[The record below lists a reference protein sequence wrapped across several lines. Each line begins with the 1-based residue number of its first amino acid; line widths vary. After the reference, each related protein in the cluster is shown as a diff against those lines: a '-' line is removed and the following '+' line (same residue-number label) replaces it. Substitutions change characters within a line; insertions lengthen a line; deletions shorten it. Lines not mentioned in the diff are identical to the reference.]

1 MEVAGR
7 SFLLGM
13 GLFGMVIGA
22 CLGIVAGSMDRE
34 CDSMQAA
41 LRGGK
46 LPLCE
51 QTSELRTAAFSLV
64 ALSAGAALLPL
75 AHARFVAQRRAD

>member
-1 MEVAGR
+1 MEVDGR
-7 SFLLGM
+7 SLLLGM

-34 CDSMQAA
+34 CQAMQAPSGA
-41 LRGGK
+41 GGI
-46 LPLCE
+46 PLCE

-64 ALSAGAALLPL
+64 ALSAGAALFPL
-75 AHARFVAQRRAD
+75 AHSWVAARRAA